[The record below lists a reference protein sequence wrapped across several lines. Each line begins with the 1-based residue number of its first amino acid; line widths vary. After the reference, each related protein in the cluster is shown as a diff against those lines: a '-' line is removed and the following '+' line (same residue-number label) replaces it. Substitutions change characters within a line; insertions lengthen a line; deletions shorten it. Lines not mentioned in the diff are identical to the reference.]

1 MHSDATARAQE
12 ALARLTAQSER
23 QRRVYEAI
31 LSNTPDLAYVFD
43 LNHRFTYANQA
54 LLTMWGRSW
63 AEAIG
68 KNCLELGYPDWHAEM
83 HDREIDRV
91 IATRQSIQGEV
102 PFEGTNGRRFYDYIF
117 VPVFGANDQVEA
129 VAGTTRDVTER
140 KRKEDTLRFFVELN
154 SAVQPLSTPSEIM
167 STTACLLGE
176 YLAVDRCA
184 YAEVENEAVFVIT
197 GDYLRGV
204 PSIVGRWPVEA
215 FGKECT
221 RAMLA
226 NESYVVCDAELDSR
240 IGPQDL
246 PAYRATNIRAVI
258 CLPLHKS
265 GKFTAAMA
273 VHQTTPRQWTSNE
286 IELVQLVVARCW
298 ESLERARTVRS
309 LQRSEQRLRFMAES
323 MPQKIFTAKPG
334 GEIDYV
340 NAQWNEFTGRTL
352 QEVQDWG
359 WLHFVHPDDREENVR
374 LWKHSIAT
382 GEPFQ
387 IEHRFLRHDGV
398 YRWHLTRAHP
408 MRGGRGNVLMWLG
421 SNTDITE
428 MVQARE
434 TVAERRREL
443 ERLVSERTASLREAV
458 EQMEEFSYSVSHDL
472 RAPLRSMHGYAEVVL
487 EEHSDQLDDEGRDYL
502 RRILSAASRMDRL
515 TLDVLTYSKLART
528 PVQLKPVALDEL
540 VTECI
545 QHYSQFSTGR
555 AQIEVLRPLGHV
567 LAHEPQLMQAV
578 SNLVGNALKFVAKD
592 TVPQIRLYS
601 EARDGL
607 LRLCVRDNG
616 IGVPSE
622 YQRRIWGMFER
633 VHPEGGYEGT
643 GIGLAI
649 VRKAMEKMGGTVGL
663 ESDGRTGSIFWI
675 QLPPAAQAAPR
686 QLE

>member
-1 MHSDATARAQE
+1 MHPDPTQRAQE
-12 ALARLTAQSER
+12 GLVRLTALAEQ
-23 QRRVYEAI
+23 QRRTYEAI
-31 LSNTPDLAYVFD
+31 LSNTPDFAYVFD
-43 LNHRFTYANQA
+43 LNHRFTYANKA
-54 LLTMWGRSW
+54 LLTMWGRNGS
-63 AEAIG
+63 EVVG
-68 KNCLELGYPDWHAEM
+68 KNCLELGYPAWHAEM
-83 HDREIDRV
+83 HDREIDQV
-91 IATRQSIQGEV
+91 IATKQSIQGEV
-102 PFEGTNGRRFYDYIF
+102 PFEGTSGRRLYEYIF
-117 VPVFGANDQVEA
+117 VPVFGPQGEVEA

-140 KRKEDTLRFFVELN
+140 KRKEDTLRFFVDLN
-154 SAVQPLSTPSEIM
+154 SATQPLSSPSEIM
-167 STTACLLGE
+167 STTARLLGE

-184 YAEVENEAVFVIT
+184 YAEVEDETVFVIT

-204 PSIVGRWPVEA
+204 PSIVGRWPVAA
-215 FGKECT
+215 FGKECA

-226 NESYVVCDAELDSR
+226 NEPYVVSDAERDLR
-240 IGPQDL
+240 IGPDDL
-246 PAYRATNIRAVI
+246 PAYRATTIRAVV
-258 CLPLHKS
+258 CVPLHKA

-273 VHQTTPRQWTSNE
+273 VHQAEPRQWSPE
-286 IELVQLVVARCW
+286 EMELVQLVVSRCW

-309 LQRSEQRLRFMAES
+309 LRRSEQRLRFMAES

-334 GEIDYV
+334 GEIDYI

-352 QEVQDWG
+352 QEVKDWG
-359 WLHFVHPDDREENVR
+359 WLHFVHPEDRQENVR
-374 LWKHSIAT
+374 LWKQSIAT

-408 MRGGRGNVLMWLG
+408 MRGGRGDVLMWLG

-487 EEHSDQLDDEGRDYL
+487 EDYSEKLDHEGREYL
-502 RRILSAASRMDRL
+502 RRILNAASRMDRL

-528 PVQLKPVALDEL
+528 QIQLKPVELDNL

-592 TVPQIRLYS
+592 TLPQIRIYS
-601 EARDGL
+601 EVREGA
-607 LRLCVRDNG
+607 LRLCVKDNG
-616 IGVPSE
+616 IGVPGE

-633 VHPEGGYEGT
+633 VHPEDGYEGT

-663 ESDGRTGSIFWI
+663 ESDGRSGSIFWI
-675 QLPPAAQAAPR
+675 QLPEAP
-686 QLE
+686 